1 VILKI
6 QSTSGALADRIRQE
20 IVDGILSGGQALPQ
34 EELSARYGVSR
45 SPLREAL
52 RQLEAEGWI
61 LYHPNR
67 GASVVQ
73 LSAQDVRNLF
83 GVRRILE
90 AGATELCVTK
100 LDAATMA
107 RARSLD
113 AAMLDESDAATFL
126 AQHRQFHM
134 TLYEAVGNPKLVDAI
149 GKHYVQMQRIP
160 RWNTSIAAVRTCAQ
174 TDHPVLL
181 KACDERDARAA
192 RAIAIAHVDHIE
204 AIVLELLPTLE

>member
-1 VILKI
+1 MILKI

-20 IVDGILSGGQALPQ
+20 IIDGVLGGGQALPQ

-61 LYHPNR
+61 IYHPNR

-90 AGATELCVTK
+90 AGATALCVEK
-100 LDAATMA
+100 LDPATIA

-113 AAMLDESDAATFL
+113 AALHDESDSAMFL

-134 TLYEAVGNPKLVDAI
+134 MLYEATNNPTLVEAI

-160 RWNTSIAAVRTCAQ
+160 YWNTSIAAVRACADS
-174 TDHPVLL
+174 DHPVLL
-181 KACDERDARAA
+181 KACDGRDIRAA
-192 RAIAIAHVDHIE
+192 QAIAVSHVDHIE
-204 AIVLELLPTLE
+204 AIVLTLLATPE